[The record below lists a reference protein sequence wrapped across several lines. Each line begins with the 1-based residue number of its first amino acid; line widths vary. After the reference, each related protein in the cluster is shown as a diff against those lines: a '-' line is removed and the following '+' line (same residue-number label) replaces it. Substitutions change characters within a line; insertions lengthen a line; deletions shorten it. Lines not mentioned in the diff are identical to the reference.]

1 MAAKKHKKTQS
12 AYALRDSGV
21 TSGSLLKSSP
31 RSSPS
36 SAELLTANFFEPQ
49 KHQISRKTS
58 LGGGTGHARRAGLA
72 EVLANP
78 RTSGLVDGFSKLPLL
93 SLRE

>member
-1 MAAKKHKKTQS
+1 MALKKHEKTQS

-21 TSGSLLKSSP
+21 TSGSLLKSS
-31 RSSPS
+31 RLSS
-36 SAELLTANFFEPQ
+36 SAELLTANFT
-49 KHQISRKTS
+49 KDR

-78 RTSGLVDGFSKLPLL
+78 RTSGLVDGVSKLPLH
-93 SLRE
+93 SLHE